1 MGLGINLLITLAL
14 VTGPYLY
21 QRVSLIQSV
30 QDNAP
35 GKLQS
40 RSAFSSYEVKFAD
53 RIRNCED
60 VILLDGLDGVALL
73 SCDEARDRWN
83 TVMGIYRN
91 PEHQGQLYLY
101 NFASASTVPEP
112 LQLLDFPAGQIDFH
126 PLGIEYHSE
135 SKTLFVI
142 NHAQAGTRLELFRL
156 WPKDHAATHLRTV
169 IHPHIHSPNSLAII
183 DEHNLYITNDHFF
196 LSRYNPWL
204 AQLETWLGPST
215 GNVIHFNMKTNSA
228 TVLDRIA
235 FSNGVALINNK
246 TLAVASS
253 SNLKVYIYHAPND
266 DPPKLYL
273 KHTIS
278 VPFLPDNLS
287 VDSNGKLL
295 ISGHPHPFSMVAYA
309 KSRDACRS
317 GVGAE
322 KEKACALKAATGVAE
337 WTESEGLKVLWMSE
351 EFATGSTAVRDAGKG
366 VGIISGLYDE
376 GLLVWKE

>member
-1 MGLGINLLITLAL
+1 MTDTLVPPRGAQHPETPPTLSPDLLRRTDAYWRAAN
-14 VTGPYLY
+14 YL
-21 QRVSLIQSV
+21 SV
-30 QDNAP
+30 
-35 GKLQS
+35 
-40 RSAFSSYEVKFAD
+40 
-53 RIRNCED
+53 
-60 VILLDGLDGVALL
+60 
-73 SCDEARDRWN
+73 
-83 TVMGIYRN
+83 
-91 PEHQGQLYLY
+91 GQLYLY
-101 NFASASTVPEP
+101 DYTSTSTVPEP
-112 LQLLDFPAGQIDFH
+112 LQLLDFPASQTDFH
-126 PLGIEYHSE
+126 PLGIEYHAE
-135 SKTLFVI
+135 SKTLYVI

-156 WPKDHAATHLRTV
+156 WPQDHAATHLKTI
-169 IHPHIHSPNSLAII
+169 IHPQIHSPNSLAVI
-183 DEHNLYITNDHFF
+183 DEHSLYITNDHFF
-196 LSRYNPWL
+196 LSRFHPWL
-204 AQLETWLGPST
+204 AQLETWLGPSS
-215 GNVIHFNMKTNSA
+215 GNVIHFNIQTNAA
-228 TVLDRIA
+228 TVLDHIA
-235 FSNGVALINNK
+235 FTNGVALINNR

-322 KEKACALKAATGVAE
+322 KDKACALKAATGVAE

-351 EFATGSTAVRDAGKG
+351 EFATGSTAVRDVGKG
-366 VGIISGLYDE
+366 VGIVSGLYDN

>member
-1 MGLGINLLITLAL
+1 VLPGVPSWTRHSTHSIHPSYNTL
-14 VTGPYLY
+14 T
-21 QRVSLIQSV
+21 SL
-30 QDNAP
+30 
-35 GKLQS
+35 
-40 RSAFSSYEVKFAD
+40 E
-53 RIRNCED
+53 
-60 VILLDGLDGVALL
+60 
-73 SCDEARDRWN
+73 
-83 TVMGIYRN
+83 GIYRN
-91 PEHQGQLYLY
+91 PEHQGQLYLFDY
-101 NFASASTVPEP
+101 TSTNTVPEP
-112 LQLLDFPAGQIDFH
+112 LQLLDFPASQADFH
-126 PLGIEYHSE
+126 PLGIEYHAE
-135 SKTLFVI
+135 SKTLYVI

-156 WPKDHAATHLRTV
+156 WPGDHAATHLKTI
-169 IHPHIHSPNSLAII
+169 IHPQIHSPNSLAVI
-183 DEHNLYITNDHFF
+183 DEHSLYITNDHFF
-196 LSRYNPWL
+196 LSRYHPWL
-204 AQLETWLGPST
+204 AQLETWLGLST
-215 GNVIHFNMKTNSA
+215 GNVIHFNTQTNSA

-235 FSNGVALINNK
+235 FTNGVAMINNR

-322 KEKACALKAATGVAE
+322 KDKACALKAATGVAE
-337 WTESEGLKVLWMSE
+337 WTEGEGLKVLWMSE

-366 VGIISGLYDE
+366 VGIVSGLYDN
-376 GLLVWKE
+376 GLLIWRE